1 MDTKKKER
9 NDSSRVLGRVLAVEE
24 IKTVSGARDRPRMTT
39 FEADTYFNYD
49 NPPPLI

>member
-1 MDTKKKER
+1 MKNE
-9 NDSSRVLGRVLAVEE
+9 NDKDNSRVLGRVLAVEE